1 MGAPAP
7 TVLVVED
14 DFDVREVIGEVL
26 SHRGYHV
33 VGAIDGSHALHLLR
47 LGVRPRVILL
57 DLMMMPMDGY
67 GFREAQRADPS
78 IADIPVI
85 VMSAGDPYG
94 EAVASLEAVDF
105 LKKPVELAT
114 LLAAVGRVS

>member
-1 MGAPAP
+1 MGAPGP

-33 VGAIDGSHALHLLR
+33 VGAIDGSHALNLLR
-47 LGVRPRVILL
+47 LGVRPQVILL

-67 GFREAQRADPS
+67 SFRQAQRADPS

-85 VMSAGDPYG
+85 VMSAGDPRG
-94 EAVASLEAVDF
+94 DTVASLEAADF

-114 LLAAVGRVS
+114 LFAALDRVS

>member
-1 MGAPAP
+1 MGAPAG

-26 SHRGYHV
+26 GTRGYHV
-33 VGAIDGSHALHLLR
+33 VGAIDGSHALDLLR
-47 LGVRPRVILL
+47 LGVRPQVILL

-67 GFREAQRADPS
+67 SFREAQRADPA

-85 VMSAGDPYG
+85 VMSAGDPRG
-94 EAVASLEAVDF
+94 DAVASLEAAEF

-114 LLAAVGRVS
+114 LLAALDRVS